1 MDKDRPR
8 AARGIYMEVILANA
22 LPIAALMAL
31 TFVFRLLYDKTR
43 FKKIWLILDVLAH
56 LVLVGFMLYVDASME
71 ELLLVLLATLAVGL
85 A

>member
-1 MDKDRPR
+1 
-8 AARGIYMEVILANA
+8 MEVILANA

-31 TFVFRLLYDKTR
+31 TFVFRLLYDKTK
-43 FKKIWLILDVLAH
+43 FKKVWLVLDVLVHIA
-56 LVLVGFMLYVDASME
+56 LVGLLLYVDASME

>member
-1 MDKDRPR
+1 
-8 AARGIYMEVILANA
+8 MEVILANA
-22 LPIAALMAL
+22 LPIVALVAL

-43 FKKIWLILDVLAH
+43 FKKIWLVLDVLVH
-56 LVLVGFMLYVDASME
+56 LALVGLMLYVDASME